1 MNELEAVKELINV
14 ASQKM
19 LAAIDS
25 KSMQSAK
32 VAQMMLQSVMKN
44 YS

>member
-14 ASQKM
+14 ASHKM
-19 LAAIDS
+19 SAAIDS
-25 KSMQSAK
+25 KSTQSAK